1 MLASL
6 LADDEEDPFLLD
18 DWVKQSVGQVG
29 YKGPL
34 SAAFNVDIA
43 SRTGFRG
50 LMWRADRRRREEVG
64 EAVYIAE
71 HFLGPSWSIL
81 TGIDRG
87 ARDINDG
94 NTMRGLEQMTPT
106 WIRNQ
111 IKTFRFA
118 TEGATTRKGLKIVD
132 DPNAYNLFMQILGF
146 SDSDLSAAYERVS
159 IMKFKE
165 QKIEGWRTKL
175 LLNYYLATKAG
186 DNNGMNRIQKKIDKF
201 NKKNPEIAITGQTL
215 NNSRKTFDRK
225 ALEAVHGVTLN
236 PRLRDR
242 LIEESDYD
250 EDEYDFLF
258 GD

>member
-1 MLASL
+1 
-6 LADDEEDPFLLD
+6 
-18 DWVKQSVGQVG
+18 
-29 YKGPL
+29 
-34 SAAFNVDIA
+34 
-43 SRTGFRG
+43 
-50 LMWRADRRRREEVG
+50 
-64 EAVYIAE
+64 
-71 HFLGPSWSIL
+71 
-81 TGIDRG
+81 
-87 ARDINDG
+87 
-94 NTMRGLEQMTPT
+94 
-106 WIRNQ
+106 
-111 IKTFRFA
+111 
-118 TEGATTRKGLKIVD
+118 
-132 DPNAYNLFMQILGF
+132 
-146 SDSDLSAAYERVS
+146 
-159 IMKFKE
+159 MKFKE